1 MTHTLMRIGAWVAA
15 AFGLAASDPCWSQ
28 TYPVKP
34 IRLIVAGPAG
44 GGNDVIT
51 RPIAQ
56 KLSESM
62 GQQVIVD
69 NRPGA
74 GTLLAGQTTAG
85 SAPDGYTVMM
95 ATISTLCAVHVR
107 ACRRPNPIYLFR

>member
-1 MTHTLMRIGAWVAA
+1 MSAMANSLARTGTLLAA
-15 AFGLAASDPCWSQ
+15 ALGLVASELSWPQ
-28 TYPVKP
+28 AYPVKP

-44 GGNDVIT
+44 GGNDIIT

-69 NRPGA
+69 DRPGA
-74 GTLLAGQTTAG
+74 GTLLAGQATAAA
-85 SAPDGYTVMM
+85 APDGYTVMM
-95 ATISTLCAVHVR
+95 RSEEHTSELQS
-107 ACRRPNPIYLFR
+107 